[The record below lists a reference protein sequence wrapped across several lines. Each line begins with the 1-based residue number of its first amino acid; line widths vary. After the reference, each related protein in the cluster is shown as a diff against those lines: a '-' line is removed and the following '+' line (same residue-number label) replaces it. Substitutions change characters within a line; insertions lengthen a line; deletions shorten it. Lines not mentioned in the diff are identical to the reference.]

1 MDAGSRRT
9 DERRRTRGRRLRNP
23 VPVRVSIFYT
33 ISGTLDDVRSEFDPV
48 KSTSNLTKH
57 GIDFERA
64 QALCTD
70 ENYLEVLTRTI
81 WRFRREHTTSRAGSF
96 SDRSKAKSGQP
107 SLHADDESFGSSP
120 YDEHEKQRSPSM
132 KAHELDAAF
141 DDDVDITEHLD
152 VASSRRPRREVQRV
166 NVDFPAWMV
175 SSLDAEASRLG
186 VTRQAVIK
194 TWIAERL
201 DRRAS

>member
-1 MDAGSRRT
+1 
-9 DERRRTRGRRLRNP
+9 
-23 VPVRVSIFYT
+23 
-33 ISGTLDDVRSEFDPV
+33 
-48 KSTSNLTKH
+48 
-57 GIDFERA
+57 
-64 QALCTD
+64 
-70 ENYLEVLTRTI
+70 
-81 WRFRREHTTSRAGSF
+81 
-96 SDRSKAKSGQP
+96 
-107 SLHADDESFGSSP
+107 
-120 YDEHEKQRSPSM
+120 M
-132 KAHELDAAF
+132 KAHDLDAAF

-152 VASSRRPRREVQRV
+152 VPSSRRPRREVQRV